1 MIHNDIQNQLQLLI
15 KGTAQPLLEV
25 ARSPV
30 ETPEWTVGQ
39 RLPAVVLASLPN
51 GRFQVQIENQ
61 VLDMNLPRN
70 TQPGE
75 TLELTY
81 IGNTPRLTFALTSE
95 QPAALVQYAPVSLS
109 EAAKL
114 VDGLVQKTAQEPAQA
129 ATLNKS
135 QPESAQASA
144 LSKSQPVLST
154 PPGEGKPLAE
164 ALRNT
169 LSQGGL
175 FYESHQ
181 AQWVTGER
189 PLTILM
195 QEPQAQ
201 LTPLAMQPQA
211 QSAPLTAAQQQAVA
225 VPPATQN
232 DVARNPDAVALR
244 VSDVGLQQS
253 TGRIADASSSPVHPQ
268 ALPLIQQQLGVL
280 DSRQIVWQGQVWPG
294 QEMRWEIE
302 EDGNSH
308 HGEQDAPV
316 AWKTRLSLQLPRM
329 GGVTANIA
337 LAGDGVR
344 IDFSVDQ
351 TDSAA
356 LLKREQTR
364 LAQSLAAAGL
374 SLTGVTVNQ
383 NEHVEQT

>member
-15 KGTAQPLLEV
+15 KGTAQPLIEV

-39 RLPAVVLASLPN
+39 KLPAVVLASQPN

-70 TQPGE
+70 TQPGD

-81 IGNTPRLTFALTSE
+81 VGNSPRLTFALTTE
-95 QPAALVQYAPVSLS
+95 QPATPVQYAPVSLS

-114 VDGLVQKTAQEPAQA
+114 VDSLVQKTAQEPAQT

-144 LSKSQPVLST
+144 LNKSQPVLSA
-154 PPGEGKPLAE
+154 PPEGGKPLAE

-189 PLTILM
+189 PLTVLM

-201 LTPLAMQPQA
+201 LTPL
-211 QSAPLTAAQQQAVA
+211 TAAPQQVA
-225 VPPATQN
+225 APATRIDMVQN
-232 DVARNPDAVALR
+232 PDVAAPRLTDI
-244 VSDVGLQQS
+244 GQQPS
-253 TGRIADASSSPVHPQ
+253 TGRMADTPSSPVHPQ

-294 QEMRWEIE
+294 QEMHWEVE
-302 EDGNSH
+302 EDGNSRR
-308 HGEQDAPV
+308 GEQDAPV

-344 IDFSVDQ
+344 IDFSVVQ

-356 LLKREQTR
+356 LLKREQGG
-364 LAQSLAAAGL
+364 LAQSFAAAGL
-374 SLTGVTVNQ
+374 NLTGMTVNQ
-383 NEHVEQT
+383 DGHAEQT